1 MKKYILRKCMKL
13 VNKSCPSYNDEKLL
27 EIEYG
32 LEGMYLT
39 ITKCIILFIVA
50 LILGIFKEMIIIM
63 LLYNGLRAFGF
74 GLHATKSWICLVS
87 SLIMFIGVTLIVIY
101 VVIPLYIKVLILII
115 CVSCFYLY
123 APADT
128 EKHPLI
134 KKRKRLILKITSI
147 IVVIIYSFMCL
158 YIDNSF
164 VSNAILASI
173 LMETIIIVPITYKIF
188 NLPYNNYKNYLLN
201 N

>member
-13 VNKSCPSYNDEKLL
+13 VKKSCPSYNDEKLL

-50 LILGIFKEMIIIM
+50 LMLGIFKEMIIIM
-63 LLYNGLRAFGF
+63 LLYNGLRSFGF

-87 SLIMFIGVTLIVIY
+87 SLIVFIGVT
-101 VVIPLYIKVLILII
+101 YITTFIALPISIKIGLLTLCI
-115 CVSCFYLY
+115 SCFYLY

-134 KKRKRLILKITSI
+134 KKKKRQILKISALI
-147 IVVIIYSFMCL
+147 IAFIYSFLCL
-158 YIDNSF
+158 YIDNNF
-164 VSNAILASI
+164 ISNAFIVSLLI
-173 LMETIIIVPITYKIF
+173 ETVLISPLTYKIF

>member
-1 MKKYILRKCMKL
+1 MKKYVLRKCMRL
-13 VNKSCPSYNDEKLL
+13 VKKSYPNYNDEKLL

>member
-13 VNKSCPSYNDEKLL
+13 VKKSCPSYNDEKLL

-50 LILGIFKEMIIIM
+50 LMLGIFKEMIIIM
-63 LLYNGLRAFGF
+63 LLYNGLRSFGF